1 MDFFGGDL
9 NPGLKRYALTPLK
22 CRELCAA
29 DAECELFTVNMR
41 SRRCHFK
48 VRHAPRTLM
57 QRAWEWKGLVRD
69 GKQRDETVV
78 AVSGPAFCPY
88 NREGEEEERSL
99 GSTGNSPNAILSF
112 F

>member
-1 MDFFGGDL
+1 MDRGGDL

-57 QRAWEWKGLVRD
+57 QRA
-69 GKQRDETVV
+69 
-78 AVSGPAFCPY
+78 CPWTITAQAGTP
-88 NREGEEEERSL
+88 NRLRRPSHE
-99 GSTGNSPNAILSF
+99 NSR
-112 F
+112 